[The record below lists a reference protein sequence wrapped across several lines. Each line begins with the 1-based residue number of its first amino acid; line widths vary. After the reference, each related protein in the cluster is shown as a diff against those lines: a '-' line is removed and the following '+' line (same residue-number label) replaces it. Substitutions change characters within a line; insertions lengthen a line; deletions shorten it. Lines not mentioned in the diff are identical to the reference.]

1 MYKMVLFR
9 IETCN
14 KARPKPR
21 ELNLK
26 IMLKMGF

>member
-9 IETCN
+9 TEIYE

-26 IMLKMGF
+26 IMVKMG